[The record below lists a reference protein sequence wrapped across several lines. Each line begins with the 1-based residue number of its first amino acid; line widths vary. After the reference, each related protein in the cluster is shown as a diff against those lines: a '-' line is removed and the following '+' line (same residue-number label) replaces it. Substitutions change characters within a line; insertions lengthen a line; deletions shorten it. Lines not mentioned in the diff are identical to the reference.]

1 MKAKQ
6 PSGSEDLYHVRIRQ
20 PAVKISLKR
29 SIIFKY
35 PTVVGKQQTPQG
47 PNELG
52 LGKSQLIFPG
62 EQKQKNMFLII
73 LELNLNTNYFAT
85 ISGDQPSS
93 APG

>member
-20 PAVKISLKR
+20 PAVKISPKR

-62 EQKQKNMFLII
+62 EQKQKKHVSNNIRVKPEYKLFCHH
-73 LELNLNTNYFAT
+73 FW
-85 ISGDQPSS
+85 
-93 APG
+93 